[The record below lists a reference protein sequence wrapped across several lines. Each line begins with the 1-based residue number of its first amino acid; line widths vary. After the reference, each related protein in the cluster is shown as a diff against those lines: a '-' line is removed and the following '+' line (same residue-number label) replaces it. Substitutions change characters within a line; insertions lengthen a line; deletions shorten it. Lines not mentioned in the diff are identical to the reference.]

1 MTQVGTSFVRWRAED
16 LKLDYREAFT
26 RVCAM
31 GFDLV
36 RLSTSWREVDQAGY
50 GHLDWLMAEADRLG
64 QRVLLTVGM
73 KALGWPEF
81 YLPRERRPG
90 DAGIRRALLD
100 HVAATV
106 RRYRGRSQLVA
117 WQIENEPFNRSG
129 PNGGLV
135 ARSLVRAEAACVR
148 RLDPTRPIVIT
159 TFGHFDASL
168 DRWSSRWQST
178 WRRRLHLDIPGER
191 EALAVLQ
198 PDDVL
203 GLDVYRAIGWR
214 RDGAEGIAH
223 AVADQLDSVARW
235 QRIAGRQ
242 HKRLWITEAQAEPW
256 EATRA
261 THGDPVS
268 VQPAD
273 VLDLCH
279 RLSSLR
285 LEVILLWGVEYWL
298 WRERHGDPRW
308 STVARRIVERR
319 LIS

>member
-16 LKLDYREAFT
+16 LGLEYRDAFT

-31 GFDLV
+31 GFDLI
-36 RLSTSWREVDQAGY
+36 RLSTSWREVDEAGHR
-50 GHLDWLMAEADRLG
+50 HLDWLMAEAERVE

-81 YLPRERRPG
+81 HLPQARRPG
-90 DAGIRRALLD
+90 DVGIRRGLLD

-106 RRYRGRSQLVA
+106 RRYRGCRQLLA

-129 PNGGLV
+129 PLGGLV
-135 ARSLVRAEAACVR
+135 PRSLVRAEAACVR
-148 RLDPTRPIVIT
+148 GLDPTRPIVIT
-159 TFGHFDASL
+159 TFGHFDAGL

-178 WRRRLHLDIPGER
+178 WRRRLRLEIPGER

-198 PDDVL
+198 ADDVL

-214 RDGAEGIAH
+214 RDGVEGIAH
-223 AVADQLDSVARW
+223 AVPDQMDSVARW
-235 QRIAGRQ
+235 NRIARGQ

-256 EATRA
+256 EASRA

-268 VQPAD
+268 VQPND
-273 VLDLCH
+273 VLELYE
-279 RLSSLR
+279 RLSSLS
-285 LEVILLWGVEYWL
+285 LEAILLWGVEYWL

-308 STVARRIVERR
+308 SNVARRILERR